1 MSPSDRHMK
10 NDLTVTFFSNFLLH
24 HQTPF
29 CEAMVKRIGDG
40 YRFVATEPVPQDRL
54 EMGYMNLE
62 DAPYAVNAYKDESSY
77 NEAMRL
83 GYESDVVIIGSAPDD
98 FIEKRL
104 ADNKL
109 TFRYSERYFKKLRWR
124 VHPLA
129 WKLHYK
135 KDIRYRNKEL
145 RMLCAS
151 AYTAPDC
158 RFIFSYPNKTYKW
171 GYFPM
176 ITQLPYERLRAVKS
190 EDNTVRI
197 IWVSRFI
204 KLKHPEEIIRLAS
217 LLKKDKLDFRIEMLG
232 IGELRERYEQIVTE
246 ENLSDVITF
255 TGPFSPSEV
264 LEHMQKSDIFLF
276 TSDKNEGWGA
286 VMNESMSSA
295 CAVVACREIGSV
307 PYLIEDGVNGF
318 IYDKHGKN
326 SLYKYVKMLIED
338 KDLRERLQ
346 KNAYNT
352 MKDVWNAESATDR
365 LLHLI
370 DCIQKGTET
379 GYTSGPCS
387 RD

>member
-1 MSPSDRHMK
+1 MRI
-10 NDLTVTFFSNFLLH
+10 TFFSNYLVH

-40 YRFVATEPVPQDRL
+40 FRFVATEPIEQERL
-54 EMGYMNLE
+54 DMGYQNLE
-62 DAPYAVNAYKDESSY
+62 NVPYSLNAYKDNDSY
-77 NEAMRL
+77 QEAMRL
-83 GYESDVVIIGSAPDD
+83 GYESDVVIIGSAPDV

-104 ADNKL
+104 EDNKL
-109 TFRYSERYFKKLRWR
+109 TFRYYERFFKKFRWR
-124 VHPLA
+124 FHPLA
-129 WKLHYK
+129 WKQHYK
-135 KDIRYRNKEL
+135 QDIRYRKKNL
-145 RMLCAS
+145 YMLCAS

-158 RFIFSYPNKTYKW
+158 RFIHAYPNKTYKW
-171 GYFPM
+171 GYFPLV
-176 ITQLPYERLRAVKS
+176 TQILYEELIKIKAKNDV
-190 EDNTVRI
+190 VRI

-204 KLKHPEEIIRLAS
+204 KLKHPEEIIRLAHK
-217 LLKKDKLDFRIEMLG
+217 LKNDGLSFQIEMLG
-232 IGELRERYEQIVTE
+232 IGELREQYEQIVKD
-246 ENLSDVITF
+246 ENLSNVIIF
-255 TGPFSPSEV
+255 SGPFSPPEV
-264 LEHMQKSDIFLF
+264 LEHMQKADIFLF

-326 SLYKYVKMLIED
+326 SLYSHVKQLIED
-338 KDLRERLQ
+338 KPLREKLQ
-346 KNAYNT
+346 RNAYDS
-352 MKDVWNAESATDR
+352 MKNVWNAESATDR